1 MVRGQEVILD
11 ADKLDALAKFLDGFD
26 DGLAAEARQMARN
39 VRKGLLIS
47 VSFGTKVPDVEN
59 HNTH

>member
-1 MVRGQEVILD
+1 MILD

-26 DGLAAEARQMARN
+26 DGLAAEARQMARD